1 MYGLDVERRHIAVC
15 KALSVD
21 IARYFS
27 RRHGQAI
34 VVTDKPVSMMAAVK
48 KQWIRLEYKL
58 KVDRARSLDH
68 ERIRKLSDQLE
79 HMQSVKFSAK
89 PPEDMLSAD
98 ITFATADDFVAT
110 SSMCQT
116 AYVTYEFMPVKLH
129 MLTSWMP
136 RSGLIVI
143 YDK

>member
-1 MYGLDVERRHIAVC
+1 MYGLRVERRHIAEG
-15 KALSVD
+15 KSLSVD
-21 IARYFS
+21 LVRHFS
-27 RRHGQAI
+27 QRHGQAI
-34 VVTDKPVSMMAAVK
+34 VVTDKPVILMSSMR
-48 KQWIRLEYKL
+48 KQWLKLERKL
-58 KVDRARSLDH
+58 EIERARSLDSGYVNAIRD
-68 ERIRKLSDQLE
+68 RISY
-79 HMQSVKFSAK
+79 MQGVRFSAK
-89 PPEDMLSAD
+89 PPGDMLSAD

-116 AYVTYEFMPVKLH
+116 VYVTYEFMPVKLH